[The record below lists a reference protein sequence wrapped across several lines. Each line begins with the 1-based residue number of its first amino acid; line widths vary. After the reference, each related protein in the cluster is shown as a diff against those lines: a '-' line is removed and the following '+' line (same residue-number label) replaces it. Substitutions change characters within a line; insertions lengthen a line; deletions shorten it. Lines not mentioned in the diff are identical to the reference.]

1 MDDAA
6 RERLQQR
13 ILNVA
18 FLMLA
23 DREAAEDV
31 AQETLLRTVE
41 RHAQF
46 RGDGTLF
53 AWACSIAINLCR
65 ARRLAARKG
74 PKAVDP
80 AVLDGSRLKS
90 SAHGPVSNA
99 IILETHQR
107 AASAVRGLAPI
118 LREAFILRFIEDLP
132 FHDIAEI
139 TGVSDGAARLRA
151 RRARLS
157 LRAHLAALLEPR
169 VRRRLDAPAPARP

>member
-18 FLMLA
+18 FLMLG

-46 RGDGTLF
+46 RGDGSLF

-65 ARRLAARKG
+65 ARRLADRKA
-74 PKAVDP
+74 PRAVDP
-80 AVLDGSRLKS
+80 ARLDGKS
-90 SAHGPVSNA
+90 PAHGPVSNA

-107 AASAVRGLAPI
+107 AASAVRGLSPI
-118 LREAFILRFIEDLP
+118 LREAFVLRFIEDLP
-132 FHDIAEI
+132 FQDIAEI
-139 TGVSDGAARLRA
+139 TGVSEGAARLRA

-157 LRAHLAALLEPR
+157 LQSHLADLLEPA
-169 VRRRLDAPAPARP
+169 VRGRLDVQPTPARP